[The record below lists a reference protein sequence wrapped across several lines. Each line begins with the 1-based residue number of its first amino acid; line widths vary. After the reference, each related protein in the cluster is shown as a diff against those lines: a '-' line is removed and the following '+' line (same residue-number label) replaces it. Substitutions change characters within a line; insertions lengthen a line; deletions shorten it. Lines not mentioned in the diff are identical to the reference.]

1 MDSTHHHFPS
11 SSGLS
16 SVCSGWLRGDVH
28 TLCTAVV
35 TAVRAIHNRSDGILK
50 CMCMCMCI
58 IRFVS
63 LKGEIELL

>member
-1 MDSTHHHFPS
+1 M
-11 SSGLS
+11 
-16 SVCSGWLRGDVH
+16 CSGWLRGDVH

-50 CMCMCMCI
+50 CMCMCMRI

-63 LKGEIELL
+63 LKEEIELL